1 MSEPLVPLS
10 HVDAII
16 ERKVKEVLGQML
28 GLSNQPKEVGAYP
41 IAEAASRLGYEKPAQ
56 IYKDIAAGLLRVGYE
71 VEDRRRP
78 RSEEHTSELQSPMY
92 LVCRLLLEKKTACA
106 DLLNTRYRHLH

>member
-56 IYKDIAAGLLRVGYE
+56 IYKDIAAGLLRVGHE

-78 RSEEHTSELQSPMY
+78 GRSKPRYFIDITAAKT
-92 LVCRLLLEKKTACA
+92 RLKQDPEKRRAV
-106 DLLNTRYRHLH
+106 

>member
-78 RSEEHTSELQSPMY
+78 GRTNPRY
-92 LVCRLLLEKKTACA
+92 FIDIAAAKARLKQVPEKRRAI
-106 DLLNTRYRHLH
+106 

>member
-56 IYKDIAAGLLRVGYE
+56 IYKDIAAGLLRVGHE

-78 RSEEHTSELQSPMY
+78 GRSKPRY
-92 LVCRLLLEKKTACA
+92 FIDIAAAKVRLKQNPEKRKAI
-106 DLLNTRYRHLH
+106 

>member
-16 ERKVKEVLGQML
+16 ERKVKEVLGKML
-28 GLSNQPKEVGAYP
+28 GLASQSTEPESVP
-41 IAEAASRLGYEKPAQ
+41 IAEAATRLGYENPAQ
-56 IYKDIAAGLLRVGYE
+56 IYKDIAAGLLRVGHE

-78 RSEEHTSELQSPMY
+78 GRQKPRYFINIAAAKT
-92 LVCRLLLEKKTACA
+92 RLKQNPEKRRAI
-106 DLLNTRYRHLH
+106 

>member
-28 GLSNQPKEVGAYP
+28 GLSEHPKEVGVYP

-56 IYKDIAAGLLRVGYE
+56 IYKDIAAGLLRVGHE

-78 RSEEHTSELQSPMY
+78 GRSKPRY
-92 LVCRLLLEKKTACA
+92 FIDIVAAKARLKQIPERRKVI
-106 DLLNTRYRHLH
+106 

>member
-16 ERKVKEVLGQML
+16 ERKVKVVLGKML
-28 GLSNQPKEVGAYP
+28 GLPGHPQEVGIYP
-41 IAEAASRLGYEKPAQ
+41 IAEAAPRLGYEKPAQ
-56 IYKDIAAGLLRVGYE
+56 VYKDIAAGLLRVGHE

-78 RSEEHTSELQSPMY
+78 GRSKPRYFIDIASAKT
-92 LVCRLLLEKKTACA
+92 RLKQIPEKRRAI
-106 DLLNTRYRHLH
+106 

>member
-16 ERKVKEVLGQML
+16 ERKVKEVLGKML
-28 GLSNQPKEVGAYP
+28 GLSGQSLEPESVP
-41 IAEAASRLGYEKPAQ
+41 ITEAAARLGYENPTQ
-56 IYKDIAAGLLRVGYE
+56 IYKDIAAGLLRVGHE

-78 RSEEHTSELQSPMY
+78 GRKKPRYFINIAAAKT
-92 LVCRLLLEKKTACA
+92 RLKQNPEKRRAI
-106 DLLNTRYRHLH
+106 

>member
-56 IYKDIAAGLLRVGYE
+56 IYKDIAAGLLRVGHE

-78 RSEEHTSELQSPMY
+78 GRSKPRY
-92 LVCRLLLEKKTACA
+92 FIDIAAAKARLKQIPEKRRAI
-106 DLLNTRYRHLH
+106 

>member
-28 GLSNQPKEVGAYP
+28 GLSDHPKEVGVYP
-41 IAEAASRLGYEKPAQ
+41 IAEAASRLGYEKSAQ
-56 IYKDIAAGLLRVGYE
+56 IYKDMR
-71 VEDRRRP
+71 
-78 RSEEHTSELQSPMY
+78 
-92 LVCRLLLEKKTACA
+92 LVSCVWAMK
-106 DLLNTRYRHLH
+106 